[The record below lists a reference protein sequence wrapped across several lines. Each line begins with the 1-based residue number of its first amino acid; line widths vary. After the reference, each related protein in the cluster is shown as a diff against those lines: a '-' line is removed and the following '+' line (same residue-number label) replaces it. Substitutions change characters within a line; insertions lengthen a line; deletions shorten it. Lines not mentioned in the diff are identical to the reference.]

1 MSAERLEL
9 LQNRMADLKAML
21 KARDGKT
28 EYHDNV
34 KAIRAEIE
42 RVEKELNDGE

>member
-1 MSAERLEL
+1 MNEL
-9 LQNRMADLKAML
+9 LQKRLTDLKAML
-21 KARDGKT
+21 KARDGRP
-28 EYHDNV
+28 EYRDNV